1 LFRLKVV
8 KLAFAPPSRTRYPR
22 TVADSRWPFE
32 PDPVIEVYKRDIDR
46 TLIRENL
53 KRSVE
58 ERLDN
63 LIALQR
69 FSEELQRA
77 RRATRRP

>member
-1 LFRLKVV
+1 M
-8 KLAFAPPSRTRYPR
+8 
-22 TVADSRWPFE
+22 ADSRWPLE
-32 PDPVIEVYKRDIDR
+32 TDPVIEVYKRDIDR

-58 ERLDN
+58 ERLEN

-69 FSEELQRA
+69 FA
-77 RRATRRP
+77 